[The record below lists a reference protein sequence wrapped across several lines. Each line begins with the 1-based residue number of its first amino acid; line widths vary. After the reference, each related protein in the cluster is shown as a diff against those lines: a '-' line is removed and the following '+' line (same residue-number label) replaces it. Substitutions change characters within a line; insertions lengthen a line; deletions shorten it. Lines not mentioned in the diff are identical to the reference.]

1 MWKTES
7 SYVARRVE
15 PSGFEH
21 RIVCRYEFG
30 NTLHQSRRPRCQG
43 GFLFCTAISIREG
56 VFVDDDAGDDG
67 AADSAILASY
77 DEADEEACLA

>member
-43 GFLFCTAISIREG
+43 GFYFAQQFQFGR

-67 AADSAILASY
+67 ADDCCDDSAAITPGVPP
-77 DEADEEACLA
+77 